1 MPRRSVAVR
10 QFNDVLGY
18 PAGPG
23 SEAICHV
30 HRDSPTFPSSIAMT
44 SKTDGVAVATFTRH
58 ADAEAAV
65 RDLKGLG
72 FDLTQLSIVGKGYH
86 TEEHVAGFVSTGDRV
101 KFWGTLGAFWGALWG
116 LLTGGAFLLIPGVG
130 HLVVLGWLTSAI
142 VEAAGGAAIGA
153 GLSALGAA
161 LVSLGIPK
169 DSVLKLES
177 AVKADR
183 FVLVAHGTPSEVAEV
198 HEYLDTRAE
207 LAEVFGGED
216 AVAA

>member
-1 MPRRSVAVR
+1 MSTT
-10 QFNDVLGY
+10 
-18 PAGPG
+18 
-23 SEAICHV
+23 
-30 HRDSPTFPSSIAMT
+30 PT
-44 SKTDGVAVATFTRH
+44 GVAVATFTSH

-65 RDLKGLG
+65 HDLKGLG

-86 TEEHVAGFVSTGDRV
+86 TEERVAGFVSTGDRV
-101 KFWGTLGAFWGALWG
+101 KFWGKLGAFWGALWG

-130 HLVVLGWLTSAI
+130 HLVVLGWLTSAV
-142 VEAAGGAAIGA
+142 VEAGAGAAIGG
-153 GLSALGAA
+153 GLSALAGA

-177 AVKADR
+177 AVKADG
-183 FVLVAHGTPSEVAEV
+183 FVLVAKGSPSEVAEV

-207 LAEVFGGED
+207 LTEVFGGED

>member
-1 MPRRSVAVR
+1 M
-10 QFNDVLGY
+10 
-18 PAGPG
+18 
-23 SEAICHV
+23 
-30 HRDSPTFPSSIAMT
+30 
-44 SKTDGVAVATFTRH
+44 SKTTDGVAVATFTSH
-58 ADAEAAV
+58 EAAEAAV
-65 RDLKGLG
+65 KDMNGMG

-101 KFWGTLGAFWGALWG
+101 KFWGKLGAFWGGLWG

-130 HLVVLGWLTSAI
+130 HLVVLGWLATAI

-177 AVKADR
+177 AVKADK
-183 FVLVAHGTPSEVAEV
+183 FVLVARGTPSEVAEAR
-198 HEYLDTRAE
+198 EYLDTRAE
-207 LAEVFGGED
+207 MTEVFDGS
-216 AVAA
+216 VAA